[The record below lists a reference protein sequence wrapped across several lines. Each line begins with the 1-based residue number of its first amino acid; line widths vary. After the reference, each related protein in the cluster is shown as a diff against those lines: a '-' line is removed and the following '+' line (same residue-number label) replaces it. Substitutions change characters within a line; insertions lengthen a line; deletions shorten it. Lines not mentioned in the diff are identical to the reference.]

1 MLQGQ
6 TVFSQLME
14 LLPRHTFRR
23 CVNRYQGNYRTRSF
37 SCFDQFLCMAFAQ
50 LTDRE
55 SLRDIECFLRA
66 LEEKLYRT
74 GFRGKVSRS
83 TQADANESRDWR
95 IYADFAQQLIHE
107 ARSLY
112 LKEDF
117 GVQLTETVY
126 ALDSSTID
134 LCLSLFPWARFR
146 STKAGIKLHTLLDL
160 RGSIPAFIMITEAK
174 LHDVNILDSLVPEP
188 GAIYVMDRGYLDFAR
203 LYALH
208 QAPAFFVI
216 RSKSNTDLH
225 RLYSNPI
232 DKETGVR
239 CDQIVALDGF
249 YSNQSYPDKL
259 RRVKFYDDQRDK
271 RLTFLTNQFT
281 LPAKTIAD
289 LNRCLW
295 QVETFFKWIKE
306 HLRIKALYG
315 TSENAVKVKT
325 QTWIAVSVYVL
336 ITNVR
341 KRMQIAESL
350 YTILQVLSLTLFEKM
365 SLYQTF
371 TQGSNKTEIDSSY
384 NHLKLVDS

>member
-14 LLPRHTFRR
+14 FLPRHTFRR
-23 CVNRYQGNYRTRSF
+23 CVNRYQGNHRMRSF
-37 SCFDQFLCMAFAQ
+37 SCYDQFLCMAFAQ
-50 LTDRE
+50 LTARE
-55 SLRDIECFLRA
+55 SLRDIECCLRA
-66 LEEKLYRT
+66 LEEKLYHS

-83 TQADANESRDWR
+83 TLADANESRNWR

-107 ARSLY
+107 ARTLY

-117 GVQLTETVY
+117 GLQLTETVY

-146 STKAGIKLHTLLDL
+146 TTKAGIKLHTLLDL

-174 LHDVNILDSLVPEP
+174 LHDVNILDTLVPEP
-188 GAIYVMDRGYLDFAR
+188 GAIYIMDRGYLDFAR

-225 RLYSNPI
+225 RLYSNPV

-281 LPAKTIAD
+281 LPPKTIAD
-289 LNRCLW
+289 LYRCRW

-306 HLRIKALYG
+306 HLRIKAFYG
-315 TSENAVKVKT
+315 TSENAVKT
-325 QTWIAVSVYVL
+325 QIWIAVSVYVL
-336 ITNVR
+336 VAIVR
-341 KRMQIAESL
+341 KRMQIEESL

-365 SLYQTF
+365 PLYQAF
-371 TQGSNKTEIDSSY
+371 AQGSYKTEITSSDKQ
-384 NHLKLVDS
+384 LKLFDS